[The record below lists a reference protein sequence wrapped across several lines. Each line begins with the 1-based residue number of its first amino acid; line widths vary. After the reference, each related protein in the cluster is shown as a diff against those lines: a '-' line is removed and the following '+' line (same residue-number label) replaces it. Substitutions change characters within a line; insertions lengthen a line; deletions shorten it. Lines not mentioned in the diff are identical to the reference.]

1 MLCDRRSLHRLLCV
15 ARSLLLYVAYL
26 SVRYSGYRCI
36 ARSLFRSVAL
46 LSFLLLTTVATG
58 ALPALFS
65 IADCCGYRC
74 IARSLSPVARLPL
87 PAAPATVYCPLS
99 FSFVA
104 RLSSVARY
112 SSYRCI
118 ACSLSLRRASLIS
131 SYTGSCVLPALS
143 FSTSRVSPL
152 GTPAPG
158 ALPAPFF
165 STSHVYRCSGYRCVT
180 GFFGRVG
187 FF

>member
-36 ARSLFRSVAL
+36 ARSLFRPVAL

-143 FSTSRVSPL
+143 FSTLHISRY
-152 GTPAPG
+152 
-158 ALPAPFF
+158 F
-165 STSHVYRCSGYRCVT
+165 GYRCIS
-180 GFFGRVG
+180 GFFGRVRVFLSQNTIQG
-187 FF
+187 GEIVVEGLYHIL